1 MLQEDL
7 EKYREKAETL
17 SAQLS
22 SFKSQVQSLQ
32 ASKDTDEA
40 ATANRLTN
48 LEESLLR
55 AQEEV
60 RAECIG
66 RTIRALCTLGRFC
79 RIASSLN
86 FALGFPL

>member
-60 RAECIG
+60 RAEHRAIALYA
-66 RTIRALCTLGRFC
+66 RTMLRDSYMRSAH
-79 RIASSLN
+79 
-86 FALGFPL
+86 